1 MIKIRQDHTVVFI
14 LGILLLTAVATGA
27 VFVSS
32 VSAQDVSTQN
42 SDIGEITQESFFE
55 PNEILTTPVLETQE
69 TNIQIAVNDSSNGQ
83 ATVNVSVSIKEAPS
97 PDVPPELEGTV
108 TAAQYDAV
116 LDGSTELT
124 APNLSRAINSWAASG
139 SVNDVK
145 ISAPVLSA
153 LINYWANN

>member
-32 VSAQDVSTQN
+32 ASAQDVSTQN
-42 SDIGEITQESFFE
+42 SDTGEITQESLFE
-55 PNEILTTPVLETQE
+55 PNEIRTTPILETQE

-83 ATVNVSVSIKEAPS
+83 ATANVTVTIEEAPA

-108 TAAQYDAV
+108 TAAQYNAV

-124 APNLSRAINSWAASG
+124 APNLSRAINGWAASG